1 MRCLD
6 CALIFVTAICTSV
19 VGIADEPTIRE
30 RVSSQDMEAL
40 VESLISDR
48 QIVTDLKVRLVES
61 QTLSGDQCA
70 ELVDGPLHRAI
81 EDSAR
86 IE

>member
-61 QTLSGDQCA
+61 QTLSGDQRA